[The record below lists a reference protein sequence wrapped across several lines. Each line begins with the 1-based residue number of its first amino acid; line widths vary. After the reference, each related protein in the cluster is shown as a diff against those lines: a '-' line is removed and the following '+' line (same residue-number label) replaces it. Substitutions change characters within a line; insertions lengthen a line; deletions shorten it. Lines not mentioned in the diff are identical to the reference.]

1 MQEFGPMLERR
12 SQLRQIYHSIL
23 KAKLLTSRRHPRFG
37 MQCRHEYFALQSLST
52 GVDYWLGLVALFPRR
67 CRLPLSSVMLK
78 STGFMQQLN
87 PLGWLARL
95 I

>member
-1 MQEFGPMLERR
+1 
-12 SQLRQIYHSIL
+12 
-23 KAKLLTSRRHPRFG
+23 

-67 CRLPLSSVMLK
+67 CRLPQQRVLK

-87 PLGWLARL
+87 PLGYQLARL